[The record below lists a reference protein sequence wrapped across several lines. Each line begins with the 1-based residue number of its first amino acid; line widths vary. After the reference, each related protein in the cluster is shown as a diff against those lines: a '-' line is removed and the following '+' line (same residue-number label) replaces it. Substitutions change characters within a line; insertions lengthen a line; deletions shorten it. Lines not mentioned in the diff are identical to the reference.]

1 MQIGNTEIVKKLLN
15 NFFLHVFASSSNVFH
30 RLINYVKSFCAN
42 ANRAKLK
49 IVGSSCNTAADFLVS
64 VMGGN
69 RRECPTT
76 VSKNHDTDINCRYMV
91 IFFTY
96 KCMDI
101 VRVFRRNVWILCLI
115 GTVACNVYGK
125 FYEWCLKFMFIC
137 MCAKKAFYASSLKK
151 RYSWLKR
158 SWHLTCAQSLT
169 WLLFF

>member
-15 NFFLHVFASSSNVFH
+15 NFFCMCLHLPLMYSTGSSIM
-30 RLINYVKSFCAN
+30 LSFCAN

-69 RRECPTT
+69 GRECPTT

-101 VRVFRRNVWILCLI
+101 VRVFRRNV
-115 GTVACNVYGK
+115 
-125 FYEWCLKFMFIC
+125 
-137 MCAKKAFYASSLKK
+137 
-151 RYSWLKR
+151 
-158 SWHLTCAQSLT
+158 
-169 WLLFF
+169 